1 MAKSITSLPAELLT
15 RVFEYIG
22 EHRPDVSSCR
32 LVNRRFKELSSPFLI
47 TKVVLAKRL
56 KEIAKL
62 HEVACHPYFS
72 RHVTGLIYD
81 VSYFDPASACIYDN
95 YVDDCESIE
104 DSGVRR
110 FLDEDWLRRARAESD
125 FYASCINNRGEPSAE
140 AAAAFFE
147 RLESPLSENQAHALI
162 DEASRDAILATQGE
176 TANIAD
182 RMGARQSFPIYKRY
196 YFVHQS
202 LATTGEF
209 AQIIKRAI
217 TKLPKLRHVHFTD
230 YRELARPG
238 ENYMDLCT
246 RLFGNVREPERWN
259 NLEHSGEVTEDIL
272 EAWKII
278 KDIKGEIRSVSLGP
292 HPFEQRCNSTD
303 PLALYKEAQFLST
316 DELKDHPRRLNEFY
330 HEFAHDT
337 DLSRCRIT
345 GEPIPHRDWKTLF
358 NGLRTLRLPLFFE
371 DSLPPPKEGVGQELN
386 RLFASI
392 PDTIVNLAL
401 VAKGPLDG
409 FLQHQESPAALQT
422 LQPFNSL
429 AATLSLPSLRTLEL
443 EGWVTDYRTLFRFL
457 GAHAATLRTLHLIDI
472 FCCGNPHEMGDR
484 PRNDE
489 NAQEEDLFPFGDFIR
504 RRLHLTGIEIHHFE
518 HQYYPPTTNEMDMD
532 TDDDDVT
539 TPQPAN
545 TAEELEELVQG
556 IEQHSWLV
564 DPLDST
570 PGDWD
575 EDKEILED
583 RLFDDDDT
591 SKEYI
596 YDSPRLERLCL
607 NGRPN
612 LIHRRVRPGTVK
624 TLPYPRMQVM
634 EEDSRKLWRGP
645 GYYWTRRPAYR

>member
-1 MAKSITSLPAELLT
+1 MAGTVLDLPAELLT

-81 VSYFDPASACIYDN
+81 VSYFDPASAQIYDN

-125 FYASCINNRGEPSAE
+125 FYASCIDNRGEPSAE
-140 AAAAFFE
+140 AAAAFFQ

-162 DEASRDAILATQGE
+162 DEASKDAILATQGE

-202 LATTGEF
+202 LQTAGKFE
-209 AQIIKRAI
+209 QIVRRSIS
-217 TKLPKLRHVHFTD
+217 KLPKLRHVHFTD
-230 YRELARPG
+230 YRELARPD
-238 ENYMDLCT
+238 ESYMDLCT

-259 NLEHSGEVTEDIL
+259 NLEHGGEVTEEIL

-278 KDIKGEIRSVSLGP
+278 MKVKGEIRSISLGP

-303 PLALYKEAQFLST
+303 PLALYKEAQFMST

-330 HEFAHDT
+330 QDFAHDT

-345 GEPIPHRDWKTLF
+345 GEPIPHRDWKKLF

-371 DSLPPPKEGVGQELN
+371 DSLPPPNEGVGQELH
-386 RLFASI
+386 RLFHSI

-401 VAKGPLDG
+401 TAKGPLDG

-429 AATLSLPSLRTLEL
+429 VAPLYLPFLRTLEL
-443 EGWVTDYRTLFRFL
+443 EGWVTDYRTMFGFL
-457 GAHAATLRTLHLIDI
+457 RSHAPTLRTLHLIDI
-472 FCCGNPHEMGDR
+472 FCCGNPYTMG
-484 PRNDE
+484 NYAMNETDE
-489 NAQEEDLFPFGDFIR
+489 EEDLFPFGDFVR
-504 RRLHLTGIEIHHFE
+504 RTLHLTGIEIHHFQ
-518 HQYYPPTTNEMDMD
+518 HQYYPPTSNEMDID
-532 TDDDDVT
+532 GEESSPIPAT
-539 TPQPAN
+539 TA
-545 TAEELEELVQG
+545 AELQELVEG
-556 IEQHSWLV
+556 MEQHSWIV
-564 DPLDST
+564 DPLDTT

-583 RLFDDDDT
+583 RLFDDDDQ
-591 SKEYI
+591 SKMSI

-612 LIHRRVRPGTVK
+612 SVHRRVRPGTVRS
-624 TLPYPRMQVM
+624 LPFPRMDVM
-634 EEDSRKLWRGP
+634 ETSDKKMWRGP
-645 GYYWTRRPAYR
+645 GYYWTRRGAYR